1 MIPLQLTLKNFL
13 SYREATL
20 DFRGLHT
27 ACICGSN
34 GAGKSSLLEAITW
47 VIWGQSRT
55 ATDDD
60 VINAGEKNVRVDF
73 TFISNNE
80 TYRAIRSRQRG
91 RSTSLE
97 FQIETESGL
106 FRSLTAKGVRATQ
119 QQIIAYLKL
128 DYDTFIN
135 SAYLRQGRAD
145 EFMLR
150 RPSERKQILADLLK
164 LDRYEALAAKAKDA
178 AKEFKGQAEQL
189 DLSLQPLQE
198 KLEKR
203 KDLVLER
210 DSVAAELKQLKQ
222 AQKVQQQELH
232 NLEAIAQERQT
243 WEQQLTWQQS
253 QKEGLERDSDR
264 LVRERDGL
272 NQQLAKLQQHLS
284 QEAEIKAGYQQ
295 WVQLQQQEEAFAGK
309 FQADREAREQ
319 KQRLEQQ
326 LNQQI
331 NELNLQIRQ
340 LQTRFEALEQ
350 QEAELVETLG
360 QARKVADALAKLQH
374 HRQHLQELDDLQLQ
388 VSPLLQRRTNLK
400 VELERVQ
407 ARLSARLEQLNAS
420 ESDWSNQL
428 TQVPKLR
435 QQVLSVTSQVMA
447 LEKKRV
453 YRQRVQEKGQERG
466 NFQERLQENQR
477 TYQKQLGEL
486 QQKLEMLQE
495 QEAVCPLCD
504 RPLDEHHRDRV
515 IEKTQTEQE
524 QAEQQL
530 WVIREQ
536 MATCERE
543 LQVLRAE
550 YSQLSQELQLY
561 DSLLQEQ
568 GQLEARLENTFD
580 VQERLQAIQTEKEA
594 LERQLS
600 AGNYALELHSELQA
614 LEQEL
619 QHLNY
624 DEQTHALVRGEVK
637 NWRWAEVK
645 QARLDDARRKQEKLN
660 VQKPELKA
668 QIEKLQQQIEVMLEN
683 SPIQQQ
689 IQTAE
694 DSIQALGYD
703 RARHETLLT
712 SLRQAQVWQM
722 RDRELEQ
729 ARQQLPHV
737 QGKLEELE
745 GRLQEKLEQKKLVE
759 ERLSNL
765 AEKMAKIADNRPEI
779 EELERKIAQRRRQLD
794 ELLAS
799 QGRIEQQFKQLEE
812 KKAEYQK
819 TEETLQQVR
828 RQCRVY
834 QELAQAF
841 GKNGIQALMIEN
853 VLPQLEAETNQ
864 ILARLTGN
872 QLHVQFLTQRAGK
885 SSRSKKKTAKL
896 IDTLE
901 ILIADARGTR
911 PYETYSGGEAF
922 RINFAIRLALARLL
936 AQRAGTAMQMLIV
949 DEGFGTQ
956 DAEGCDRLIAAINAI
971 ASDFSCILTVTH
983 MPQFKEAFQNRIEV
997 RKTEGGSRLRLL
1009 T

>member
-13 SYREATL
+13 SYRDASL

-47 VIWGQSRT
+47 VIWGKSRT
-55 ATDDD
+55 TSDD
-60 VINAGEKNVRVDF
+60 VINAGEKNVRVNF
-73 TFISNNE
+73 TFICNND

-97 FQIETESGL
+97 FQIETESGE
-106 FRSLTAKGVRATQ
+106 FRSLTAKGVNETQ
-119 QQIIAYLKL
+119 KQIISHLKL
-128 DYDTFIN
+128 DYTTFIN

-150 RPSERKQILADLLK
+150 GASERKQILAELLN
-164 LDRYEALAAKAKDA
+164 LNRYEMLATKAKDA
-178 AKEFKGQAEQL
+178 AKQFKGQAEQL

-198 KLEKR
+198 RLEKR

-210 DSVAAELKQLKQ
+210 DSVMAELGQLQ
-222 AQKVQQQELH
+222 QVQETQKKELQG
-232 NLEAIAQERQT
+232 LEAIARERQT

-253 QKEGLERDSDR
+253 QKDGLQRDCDR

-272 NQQLAKLQQHLS
+272 ERQLATLQQHLS

-319 KQRLEQQ
+319 KQHLEQQ

-331 NELNLQIRQ
+331 NEINLQIRQ

-350 QEAELVETLG
+350 QEAELVEMLSQG
-360 QARKVADALAKLQH
+360 EKVAGALAQLHH
-374 HRQHLQELDDLQLQ
+374 HRQHLQKLDELQLQ
-388 VSPLLQRRTNLK
+388 VSPLLQRRADLK

-420 ESDWSNQL
+420 ESDWSTQL
-428 TQVPKLR
+428 TQVPQLR
-435 QQVLSVTSQVMA
+435 QQVLSVNSQVVE
-447 LEKKRV
+447 LEKKQV
-453 YRQRVQEKGQERG
+453 YSQRVRDKQQERG

-486 QQKLEMLQE
+486 HRKLEMLQE

-515 IEKTQTEQE
+515 IQKTQTEQE

-550 YSQLSQELQLY
+550 YSQLSQELQPY

-568 GQLEARLENTFD
+568 GQLEARLESTFD
-580 VQERLQAIQTEKEA
+580 VQERLQAIQTEKKV
-594 LERQLS
+594 LEGQLS
-600 AGNYALELHSELQA
+600 AGNYAIELHSELQA

-619 QHLNY
+619 QRLNY

-645 QARLDDARRKQEKLN
+645 QARLEDARRKQEKLN
-660 VQKPELKA
+660 AQKPELQGK
-668 QIEKLQQQIEVMLEN
+668 IKELQQQIQALQDN
-683 SPIQQQ
+683 SPLQQQ
-689 IQTAE
+689 IRAAE
-694 DSIQALGYD
+694 ESIQALGYD
-703 RARHETLLT
+703 RARHETLL
-712 SLRQAQVWQM
+712 SALRQAQAWQL

-729 ARQQLPHV
+729 AKQQFPQV
-737 QGKLEELE
+737 QEKFKELE
-745 GRLQEKLEQKKLVE
+745 GRLQEKLEQQKLVE
-759 ERLSNL
+759 GRCRDLTEQ
-765 AEKMAKIADNRPEI
+765 MAQIADNRPEI
-779 EELERKIAQRRRQLD
+779 EALERQISQRRRQLD

-799 QGRIEQQFKQLEE
+799 QGRIEQQFKQLDE
-812 KKAEYQK
+812 KKAEYK
-819 TEETLQQVR
+819 ETEEKLQQVR

-834 QELAQAF
+834 LELAQAF

-885 SSRSKKKTAKL
+885 SSRSKKKATKL

-936 AQRAGTAMQMLIV
+936 AQRAGTSMQMLIV

-997 RKTEGGSRLRLL
+997 RKTEGGSRLQLL